1 MATQSNI
8 PPDLTDSDIASIVQQ
23 LDVALN
29 AGIFDSQ
36 LNGIYTGV
44 VAVMLWNIF
53 TNRSRPV
60 GWLMV
65 IIAILLY
72 ITTMINYAFS
82 TWSFMDSI
90 FVVNAQSF
98 WTENQAGT
106 DAGALILEAGIPSA
120 ICSILADAI
129 MIWRC
134 WIVWGRRLLIIL
146 VPFAF
151 LIAATTCKII
161 SLYESYASQGILYPL
176 LPLLYSC
183 FVLVTTLC
191 CTLLII
197 FRIVTVAW
205 AAGEVGSGLRA
216 YRHTLEILVESSA
229 LYSISLILYIA
240 FDVQD
245 NVLFSYFDSLAA
257 FARGI
262 APTLL
267 IGRVAAGHARP
278 DDSWQGSVM
287 SSLHFGGHH
296 EDSTTQ
302 TISHQNGSLANAI
315 LDSELGVQQGKDTM
329 SCPIIPSSQEDAIME
344 SVIQQDNLEAQ
355 PDRPTGN
362 DSGVILLTPRN

>member
-1 MATQSNI
+1 MATQSTI
-8 PPDLTDSDIASIVQQ
+8 PPDLTDSDIASIVEQ

-44 VAVMLWNIF
+44 VTVMLWNILHAEMTVTV
-53 TNRSRPV
+53 TNKSRPI
-60 GWLMV
+60 GWLMT
-65 IIAILLY
+65 IITILLY
-72 ITTMINYAFS
+72 ITTMINYGIS
-82 TWSFMDSI
+82 TWSFLHSI

-98 WTENQAGT
+98 WTEFQGGT

-134 WIVWGRRLLIIL
+134 WIVWGQRSLIIL
-146 VPFAF
+146 IPSAF
-151 LIAATTCKII
+151 LVSATACKIL
-161 SLYESYASQGILYPL
+161 SLYKEYVSQGITTTL
-176 LPLLYSC
+176 LPLLYSS

-205 AAGEVGSGLRA
+205 AA
-216 YRHTLEILVESSA
+216 
-229 LYSISLILYIA
+229 A

-278 DDSWQGSVM
+278 DDSWQGSVL

-296 EDSTTQ
+296 EGSTTQ
-302 TISHQNGSLANAI
+302 TISHQKGSLANAI
-315 LDSELGVQQGKDTM
+315 LDSELGVQQEKDTM
-329 SCPIIPSSQEDAIME
+329 SCPIVLSSQEDAILE
-344 SVIQQDNLEAQ
+344 SVIQQDDLEAQ
-355 PDRPTGN
+355 SDRPTGN
-362 DSGVILLTPRN
+362 DSGVILLTPRNL